1 LLLAKEEIMAIP
13 IPRRPSGYSRGKVDA
28 PIQIEAF
35 IDLQC
40 PYSKKAWPTLLA
52 VATQYGQERVRLTI
66 QPIVLA
72 EHHQSWAVTKA
83 AGAVAAGH
91 ASRFLD
97 FTEYLYAHQEEY
109 TNTQFRDRTQ
119 RDLYALLARF
129 AAEYAEDTDTEA
141 FLERLDSEEV
151 EQAAKIPLR
160 LAATRGVWS
169 TLTFFING
177 AEVPQLSSSST
188 LEDWQAVLEPLFH

>member
-1 LLLAKEEIMAIP
+1 MAIP
-13 IPRRPSGYSRGKVDA
+13 IPRRPSGYASGKADA

-52 VATQYGQERVRLTI
+52 VATKYGQERVRLII

-72 EHHQSWAVTKA
+72 EHHQSWDVTKA
-83 AGAVAAGH
+83 AVAVAAGD

-109 TNTQFRDRTQ
+109 TNAQFRDRTQ
-119 RDLYALLARF
+119 KDLYALLARF
-129 AAEYAEDTDTEA
+129 AAEYAGEIDTEA
-141 FLERLDSEEV
+141 FFERLESAEV
-151 EQAAKIPLR
+151 EQTAKIPLH

-169 TLTFFING
+169 TPTFFING
-177 AEVPQLSSSST
+177 VEVPQLSSSST
-188 LEDWQAVLEPLFH
+188 LEDWKAVLEPLFQ

>member
-1 LLLAKEEIMAIP
+1 MVTP
-13 IPRRPSGYSRGKVDA
+13 IPKRPSGYASGKADA

-52 VATQYGQERVRLTI
+52 MAAKYSQECVRLTI
-66 QPIVLA
+66 QPIALA
-72 EHHQSWAVTKA
+72 EHRQSWDVTKA
-83 AGAVAAGH
+83 AAVVAAGD

-97 FTEYLYAHQEEY
+97 FAGYLYAHQEEY
-109 TNTQFRDRTQ
+109 TNAQFRDRTQ
-119 RDLYALLARF
+119 KDLYALLARF
-129 AAEYAEDTDTEA
+129 AVGYAGEINTEA
-141 FLERLDSEEV
+141 FLQRLESEEI

-169 TLTFFING
+169 TPTFFING
-177 AEVPQLSSSST
+177 AEVPRLSSSST
-188 LEDWQAVLEPLFH
+188 VEDWQAVLEPLFQ